1 MRFNFRRKKEF
12 NMIRYLTFISL
23 IISMTGCKTN
33 NFNFLKNK
41 NDIPIRNIQLEKS
54 SYPKSGYI
62 FPKENETI
70 YDLANRYNILPQSI
84 IKFNNLKKPY
94 IISSNKKVYLP
105 YPLIHNVKK
114 DENIFDLSMIYAVS
128 QSDIVELNDLKKPF
142 KLELNMKVK
151 IPVEKDYTVIGLD
164 NKVRIKNFYEKSKRN
179 NIMKNKIIESKFF
192 WPTNGRIVKNFGSFD
207 NGKQHNDGINIK
219 VFENK
224 PVLASR
230 EGKVAFVGSN
240 LKSFGNMILI
250 KHDKVW
256 VTAYARVTEFNV
268 SEGDFVKK
276 GDVIGNIAK
285 DTILHFQIRKS
296 RNPVNPIN
304 YLN

>member
-1 MRFNFRRKKEF
+1 
-12 NMIRYLTFISL
+12 MIRYFIFISL
-23 IISMTGCKTN
+23 IISTTGCN
-33 NFNFLKNK
+33 PVNFNFLKNK
-41 NDIPIRNIQLEKS
+41 NETPIRNIQLEKS

-62 FPKENETI
+62 IPKENETI
-70 YDLANRYNILPQSI
+70 YDLANKYNILPQSI

-94 IISSNKKVYLP
+94 TISSNQKVYLP
-105 YPLIHNVKK
+105 YPLIHKVKK

-151 IPVEKDYTVIGLD
+151 IPIEKDYTVIGLD
-164 NKVRIKNFYEKSKRN
+164 NKVKIKNFYEKSKKN
-179 NIMKNKIIESKFF
+179 STIKNKVIDSNFF

-219 VFENK
+219 VSENK

-256 VTAYARVTEFNV
+256 VTAYARVTKFNV
-268 SEGDFVKK
+268 SEGDLVKK

-285 DTILHFQIRKS
+285 DRILHFQIRKS